1 MSDFN
6 FHSVSLSAPLSIAR
20 YSRRFLVVMQKVGS
34 KGWGGHVWV
43 RLYAYKN
50 PFQVPSEKPI
60 TPRLVTLTVGIP
72 CNDIWLELLI
82 GISYLLSKKLDKK
95 KIRLKI
101 CRMSEYPVYQPYIIK
116 NPAYKLWLWSC
127 SYFRRLNLDQISENT
142 RDLERTFQKLQSETN
157 LDFLAQFV

>member
-1 MSDFN
+1 MSDQIFKFCQSAIWQN
-6 FHSVSLSAPLSIAR
+6 NGYPISSSLT
-20 YSRRFLVVMQKVGS
+20 
-34 KGWGGHVWV
+34 
-43 RLYAYKN
+43 
-50 PFQVPSEKPI
+50 I

-72 CNDIWLELLI
+72 RNDIWLELLI
-82 GISYLLSKKLDKK
+82 GISYLLSKKLDTK
-95 KIRLKI
+95 KIGLEI

-127 SYFRRLNLDQISENT
+127 SYFRRLNLDQISKNT